1 MEKRSGGEHPEI
13 VDRLAKEGAKI
24 PAIERK
30 KHIGA
35 REGGAK
41 DGFVLGDMEKQ
52 RPIKSQFVILDHEL
66 VLEVKPDTGCGKRQ
80 IRQILAHLPLHPPGN
95 NQFPS
100 LRGGKFEDQSR
111 CPLFREAGGE
121 SHAAV
126 EKDSQ

>member
-13 VDRLAKEGAKI
+13 VDGLAKEGAKI

-52 RPIKSQFVILDHEL
+52 RPINLNSA
-66 VLEVKPDTGCGKRQ
+66 
-80 IRQILAHLPLHPPGN
+80 IRN
-95 NQFPS
+95 
-100 LRGGKFEDQSR
+100 
-111 CPLFREAGGE
+111 
-121 SHAAV
+121 
-126 EKDSQ
+126 